1 MPNYWFKALKDFNKN
16 NKEEWCIPR
25 KNTEDYLKVQEKAD
39 IYKRTNQN
47 KKQKTKA
54 VAKIQGL
61 VRGVQF
67 RTNTLPDLIWEN
79 EVKKRFS

>member
-1 MPNYWFKALKDFNKN
+1 MIKPNLVPNAILL
-16 NKEEWCIPR
+16 
-25 KNTEDYLKVQEKAD
+25 YL
-39 IYKRTNQN
+39 ISNLFFSNQN

-67 RTNTLPDLIWEN
+67 RTKTLPDLIWEN